1 MGRAA
6 PRTKPGEIG
15 TSKQRL
21 GVSEPMRPR
30 SRSLPMLLLRA
41 REAVMNRFRPNLR
54 DHGFTDQ
61 QWRVLRVLDDS
72 GAMPISMLAE
82 ECCLLMPSLSRILQN
97 LEGRGLVSRTGA
109 VDQRS
114 YLISITPAGRALYGK
129 AAPISEAR
137 YVEIAELVGKERL
150 EEIYAVLEEL
160 IAALEQTEPATAAG
174 DERDGQK
181 T

>member
-1 MGRAA
+1 
-6 PRTKPGEIG
+6 
-15 TSKQRL
+15 
-21 GVSEPMRPR
+21 MRPR

-54 DHGFTDQ
+54 AHGFTDQ

-97 LEGRGLVSRTGA
+97 LEARGLVSRAGA

-137 YVEIAELVGKERL
+137 YVEIAQRVGQERL
-150 EEIYAVLEEL
+150 EEIYTVLEEL
-160 IAALEQTEPATAAG
+160 IDALEETEPDPATSPG
-174 DERDGQK
+174 KDGQK